1 MKENIDEITQRL
13 VYLLS
18 GKIIIKNRELPDGL
32 LARIGDFCCCGPG
45 EVPGQGTDLASHTTQ
60 PLPLPPKKITE
71 K

>member
-18 GKIIIKNRELPDGL
+18 GKIIKNRELPDGL

-60 PLPLPPKKITE
+60 PLPLPPKKIT
-71 K
+71 KK